1 MGKMMKQIGAI
12 ALTAMISLSAA
23 GCGSAATGL
32 EDAGAVV
39 APVTT
44 EAVGFSDTD
53 TLFTKRDLTQ
63 TADLSAATTL
73 VLERGK
79 DVRLTAEGVYVIQ
92 GTAVDATLV
101 VDAPE
106 DAKVQLVLDGVSI
119 TNTDAPAI
127 YVMAG
132 DKVFVTTTGSRNSLA
147 VTGAFAADGETQLD
161 AVIFSRSDI
170 TLNGT
175 GSLSVKSET
184 GNGISSKDDLKIT
197 GGTYEI
203 ETALDSLEANDAIL
217 LYDGDITIETGK
229 DALHCE
235 NSEDEA
241 LGSILMQNGTLKIRA
256 ADDGLRAN
264 NLIQI
269 EGGSLTIDACT
280 EGIEATRILIN
291 GGTIDIEAQDDG
303 LNASRK
309 INEFPSIT
317 VNGGT
322 ISVNMASGDT
332 DAFDSNGSITVNG
345 GDITVTGMSAFDA
358 DGIATLNGGQV
369 MVNGQTITQ
378 FTQTGP
384 GGGPGGGVLGEGGP
398 GGGVPGGFG
407 NPAGGGRMQKQ
418 R

>member
-1 MGKMMKQIGAI
+1 
-12 ALTAMISLSAA
+12 
-23 GCGSAATGL
+23 
-32 EDAGAVV
+32 
-39 APVTT
+39 
-44 EAVGFSDTD
+44 
-53 TLFTKRDLTQ
+53 
-63 TADLSAATTL
+63 
-73 VLERGK
+73 
-79 DVRLTAEGVYVIQ
+79 VRLTAEGVYVIQ
-92 GTAVDATLV
+92 GTAADATLV

-132 DKVFVTTTGSRNSLA
+132 DKVFVTTTGSRNRLV
-147 VTGAFAADGETQLD
+147 VTGAFVADGETQLD

-175 GSLSVKSET
+175 GSLSVTSET

-217 LYDGDITIETGK
+217 IYDGDITIETGK

-235 NSEDEA
+235 NSGDES

-269 EGGSLTIDACT
+269 EGGSLTIEACT

-332 DAFDSNGSITVNG
+332 DAFDSNGSITVNS

-358 DGIATLNGGQV
+358 DGMATLNGGHV

-384 GGGPGGGVLGEGGP
+384 GGGPGGAVLGEGGP